1 MTCQSTNR
9 EGKSRAARDRWAFF
23 SDLLNLL
30 EGGMVMATF
39 FMFGRYSSADAW
51 KGMSQERTREAEQL
65 IQKFG
70 GKLLSFY
77 ALLGERDLVVIT
89 TFPGVEQAMKASVA
103 ISKTTGISFTTSPAV
118 PVEEFD
124 KLMTDV

>member
-1 MTCQSTNR
+1 
-9 EGKSRAARDRWAFF
+9 
-23 SDLLNLL
+23 
-30 EGGMVMATF
+30 MVMATF